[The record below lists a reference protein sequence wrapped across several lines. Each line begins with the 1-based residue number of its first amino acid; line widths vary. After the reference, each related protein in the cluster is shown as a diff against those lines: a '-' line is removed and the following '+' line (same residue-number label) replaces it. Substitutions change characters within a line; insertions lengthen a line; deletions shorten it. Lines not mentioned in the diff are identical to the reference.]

1 MRKDTL
7 INRDIFFA
15 LQKSLFV
22 FDKSSEH
29 VLREQKMLTLAQ
41 FHVLVTLSAI
51 GNVSQ
56 QLVAE
61 ILHNTQ
67 ASVSR
72 QVSILLRKKLIT
84 RVQNTKNKREY
95 KLSCTALG
103 TAEVKRTMTVLDNHF
118 EKIFAILTHD
128 EKKGIVGALKRLVQE
143 VKKSQG
149 IDMCMFERMNTCET
163 SMKDNLR
170 NL

>member
-1 MRKDTL
+1 MRKDVL
-7 INRDIFFA
+7 MNREIFFA

-29 VLREQKMLTLAQ
+29 VLRQEKMLTLAQ
-41 FHVLVTLSAI
+41 FHVLAILSTM
-51 GNVSQ
+51 GTVSQ

-61 ILHNTQ
+61 MLQNTQ

-72 QVSILLRKKLIT
+72 QVALLLRKKYIT
-84 RVQNTKNKREY
+84 RTQNPKNKREY
-95 KLSCTALG
+95 KLACTTLG
-103 TAEVKRTMTVLDNHF
+103 VTEMKRAMTRMDSHF
-118 EKIFAILTHD
+118 EHIFAVLAVD
-128 EKKGIVGALKRLVQE
+128 EKKHILTALKRLMQE

-149 IDMCMFERMNTCET
+149 IDASVCERMNTCEN

>member
-7 INRDIFFA
+7 INRDVFFA
-15 LQKSLFV
+15 LQKSMFV
-22 FDKSSEH
+22 LDKSGEH
-29 VLREQKMLTLAQ
+29 ALRQQKMLTLAQ
-41 FHVLVTLSAI
+41 FHVLVILSTM
-51 GNVSQ
+51 GTVSQ

-61 ILHNTQ
+61 MLQNTQ

-72 QVSILLRKKLIT
+72 QVALLLRKKYIT
-84 RVQNTKNKREY
+84 RTQNPKNKREY
-95 KLSCTALG
+95 RLACTPLG
-103 TAEVKRTMTVLDNHF
+103 SAEVKRTMATLDAHF
-118 EKIFAILTHD
+118 ERIFAVLGHD
-128 EKKGIVGALKRLVQE
+128 EKKGIIVALKCLVQE

-149 IDMCMFERMNTCET
+149 IDACVFERMNVCEI